1 MNVYRKKNRSGVY
14 LPNWYCFFRVPGPDG
29 KAIQINRSTGKTT
42 KKDAVIAARFLEE
55 AVLKEA
61 GAGDAKSGAIYSK
74 LTEAGELAMR
84 GKLNLGH
91 ARRILGEITEISEDE
106 NLVDYTL
113 RQWVDE
119 WMKEKEATTK
129 KATVAFY
136 KSTTKAFISHLG
148 SKADL
153 PLEAITTKD
162 VRGFRDSAR
171 KLGNTGKTCNHKLK
185 ALRSLLEDAVKA
197 DLLLRNPAISIKSL
211 SEEDSVERE
220 PFTLDQI
227 MALVACADTEWKGMI
242 LLGALAGLRLQDAA
256 CLVSDNVDTE
266 RRVLHFVPMKT
277 DRKKTVVEIPMH
289 PDLFQYFEDN
299 PPPPFK
305 KTPIFPS
312 LAGKSPGGREGLS
325 WQFGILMDEVGIDR
339 QTDKVKAHKGARATP
354 KLSFHSLRHTFT
366 SLLAKADVPQEV
378 RMKMTGHMESTTHQ
392 KYTHQEMSTLRE
404 GVERLPSIGQRQS

>member
-1 MNVYRKKNRSGVY
+1 MNAMNLYKKKNRAGGH
-14 LPNWYCFFRVPGPDG
+14 LPCWYCFFRVPGPDG
-29 KAIQINRSTGKTT
+29 EAKQIHRSTGKTT
-42 KKDAVIAARFLEE
+42 KKEAMIAARLLED
-55 AVLKEA
+55 AALKEA
-61 GAGDAKSGAIYSK
+61 GAGEAKSAAILSK

-84 GKLNLGH
+84 GRLNPGQ
-91 ARRILGEITEISEDE
+91 ARRILGEIMEISEDE
-106 NLVDYTL
+106 NLVDFTL

-129 KATVAFY
+129 KATAAFY
-136 KSTTKAFISHLG
+136 KSTTKAFIEFLG
-148 SKADL
+148 DKADSA
-153 PLEAITTKD
+153 LESITTKD
-162 VRGFRDSAR
+162 IRSFRDNA
-171 KLGNTGKTCNHKLK
+171 KKKGNKGKTCNHKLK
-185 ALRSLLEDAVKA
+185 ALRSLFADAVRA
-197 DLLLRNPAISIKSL
+197 DLLLRNPAVSIKPQP
-211 SEEDSVERE
+211 EIDSVERE

-227 MALVACADTEWKGMI
+227 QALVACADTEWKGMT

-256 CLVSDNVDTE
+256 CLVSDNVDME
-266 RRVLHFVPMKT
+266 RGVLHFIPMKT

-289 PDLFQYFEDN
+289 RDLSQYFEDN

-325 WQFGILMDEVGIDR
+325 WQFGNLMDEVGIDR
-339 QTDKVKAHKGARATP
+339 QTDKVKAHKRARATP

-404 GVERLPSIGQRQS
+404 GVGRLPSIG